1 MYKIIACDLDETLL
15 SDDRTIS
22 KDNVEAI
29 QKAKELGVKFVPAT
43 GRGFNTVGGTLK
55 DLGLCDL
62 ENEYVISYNGGAITE
77 NKGSKLLH
85 FEGISFEK
93 ASELYKR
100 GLDYDVCI
108 HVYTKDMVYAYK
120 YVQEEKDYLA
130 GRMEVTEIFD
140 DNIIFLKGQEI
151 VKVLYMNTDYQFRD
165 VYLLSTA
172 AENEDGVDH
181 RAINGLKGWVACYPK
196 SHFAGSVFA
205 GGVDGPNTI
214 KDHPALKKAYDMG
227 KAIQ

>member
-1 MYKIIACDLDETLL
+1 MNIQIYVRKKRKMAKKICVIKTSLRYNSN
-15 SDDRTIS
+15 SDQLAD
-22 KDNVEAI
+22 AFI
-29 QKAKELGVKFVPAT
+29 QGAKE
-43 GRGFNTVGGTLK
+43 GGNSVEEISLK
-55 DLGLCDL
+55 DKNIAFCKGCLACLKSGEC
-62 ENEYVISYNGGAITE
+62 VIRDDANSITE
-77 NKGSKLLH
+77 QIKQADV
-85 FEGISFEK
+85 IVWATPIYYYEK
-93 ASELYKR
+93 SGQMKVMIDRANSLY
-100 GLDYDVCI
+100 
-108 HVYTKDMVYAYK
+108 
-120 YVQEEKDYLA
+120 E
-130 GRMEVTEIFD
+130 
-140 DNIIFLKGQEI
+140 
-151 VKVLYMNTDYQFRD
+151 TDYQFRD

>member
-1 MYKIIACDLDETLL
+1 MAKKICVIKTSLRLNSN
-15 SDDRTIS
+15 SDQLAD
-22 KDNVEAI
+22 AFI
-29 QKAKELGVKFVPAT
+29 QSAKESGNDVIEIS
-43 GRGFNTVGGTLK
+43 LK
-55 DLGLCDL
+55 DKKIAFCKGCLGCQKLGHC
-62 ENEYVISYNGGAITE
+62 VIDDDANIITE
-77 NKGSKLLH
+77 KIKQADVIVWATPIYYYEMSGQMKVMIDRANS
-85 FEGISFEK
+85 
-93 ASELYKR
+93 LY
-100 GLDYDVCI
+100 
-108 HVYTKDMVYAYK
+108 
-120 YVQEEKDYLA
+120 E
-130 GRMEVTEIFD
+130 
-140 DNIIFLKGQEI
+140 
-151 VKVLYMNTDYQFRD
+151 TDYQFRD